1 MINKS
6 IFVGKGE
13 KKGGE
18 KIREEDVE
26 AKENGRFSLTYLER
40 NSDEVTKRQQF
51 VLISLN
57 TALIQPPL
65 FCAPLKRT
73 ETAY

>member
-6 IFVGKGE
+6 TFVGKGE

-26 AKENGRFSLTYLER
+26 AKENGRFSLTYFER
-40 NSDEVTKRQQF
+40 NSDEVTKRHQF
-51 VLISLN
+51 VLIPLK
-57 TALIQPPL
+57 TAFMRPPL
-65 FCAPLKRT
+65 L
-73 ETAY
+73 ETQ